1 MAYVYPWRNEN
12 SAKSS
17 NVYQT
22 VNPSKRWADRRLK
35 ANETIAI
42 PVKDIL
48 AAFERKY
55 RVNARQ
61 EIVAGV
67 PARWQEPGGNAELRI
82 GSVNEFSPRR
92 WRWRDGIRIEVVTA
106 RLEAAIVVTD
116 FQLDPL
122 RNQAWR
128 YGIIIMRASSML
140 YFLQNLFPEMNSALY
155 FEMEIFFWMKDNYE
169 GNSLKIAFFFFRS
182 LNSF

>member
-1 MAYVYPWRNEN
+1 M
-12 SAKSS
+12 
-17 NVYQT
+17 
-22 VNPSKRWADRRLK
+22 
-35 ANETIAI
+35 
-42 PVKDIL
+42 KDIL

-92 WRWRDGIRIEVVTA
+92 WRWRDGIRIEVVTG

-128 YGIIIMRASSML
+128 YGIIIMHASSMRML
-140 YFLQNLFPEMNSALY
+140 YFLQNLFREMNSAC
-155 FEMEIFFWMKDNYE
+155 FCECSVFWNEIFFLDK
-169 GNSLKIAFFFFRS
+169 RS
-182 LNSF
+182 LWRQFFVDLWKWLFFVLRTVFKEDEVSKGR

>member
-1 MAYVYPWRNEN
+1 MCINCKPIE
-12 SAKSS
+12 
-17 NVYQT
+17 T
-22 VNPSKRWADRRLK
+22 DRRLK

-92 WRWRDGIRIEVVTA
+92 WRWHDEIRIEVVTG

-128 YGIIIMRASSML
+128 YGIIIMHASSIRVL
-140 YFLQNLFPEMNSALY
+140 YFLQNLFREMNCLCQCSV
-155 FEMEIFFWMKDNYE
+155 FWNGNFFWIKDNYE
-169 GNSLKIAFFFFRS
+169 GNSLWIFENWFFFFFCSWKFLRKMKY
-182 LNSF
+182 

>member
-1 MAYVYPWRNEN
+1 MRGRKSWLVFQHDDRNPVAMRN
-12 SAKSS
+12 SVSEALTSS
-17 NVYQT
+17 
-22 VNPSKRWADRRLK
+22 L
-35 ANETIAI
+35 
-42 PVKDIL
+42 
-48 AAFERKY
+48 
-55 RVNARQ
+55 
-61 EIVAGV
+61 
-67 PARWQEPGGNAELRI
+67 PGG
-82 GSVNEFSPRR
+82 G
-92 WRWRDGIRIEVVTA
+92 DGIRIEVVTA

-155 FEMEIFFWMKDNYE
+155 FEMGIFFFWIKDNYE
-169 GNSLKIAFFFFRS
+169 GNSLKIAFFFFR